1 MPLLNLEY
9 YANLSEEE
17 RLDRIGALIAKAVV
31 LYRCDRRR
39 AGKDEPQTVAD
50 ADQAGL
56 IRSVADLVKDETEK
70 QVIRYLDR
78 VGSATPQNFS
88 TTLGLSR
95 QTVSRKLAR
104 LRVAGLVVVTGKTRM
119 ARYELAGQ
127 RGYN

>member
-1 MPLLNLEY
+1 MPLLDLES
-9 YANLSEEE
+9 YANLSEDD

-39 AGKDEPQTVAD
+39 AGKDEPETVAE
-50 ADQAGL
+50 ADQAGV
-56 IRSVADLVKDETEK
+56 IRSMADLAKDETEK
-70 QVIRYLDR
+70 QVIRYLER

-127 RGYN
+127 SSLN